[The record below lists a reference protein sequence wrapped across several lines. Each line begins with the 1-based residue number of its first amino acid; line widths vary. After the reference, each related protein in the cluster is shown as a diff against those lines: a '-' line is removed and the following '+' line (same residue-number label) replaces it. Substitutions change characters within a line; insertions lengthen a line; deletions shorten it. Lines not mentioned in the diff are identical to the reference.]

1 MERNYTMDAKDSARH
16 AGLMLT
22 DAFLHPSNQFAYI
35 QFMLQVKRPD
45 GVGFT
50 VGKKQVLFAR
60 NVTWNC
66 FWVSPE
72 DPSRLLHA
80 ASDSNWQD
88 RTNKGRGKDLYQLV
102 IAKCDA
108 GNVAAGRLQ
117 KPLLMNITATASGK
131 ILGHWEKIRVCH
143 EPLSP
148 TPIRSLV
155 CTATLRT
162 GTNPHSGAVYDAKR
176 MDHYIKTWVEYSLL
190 IGFDMVL
197 MYFEDK
203 DLSPI
208 EEMLRPYIDSNKL
221 VLVRSYFEGI
231 TGHGWSPLLLFQE
244 NLCLWRA
251 KGLARYVA
259 HNDVDEWVDLSPTY
273 PNINAYMDQT
283 IGSHDYR
290 AISIPENRWILPGAK
305 GSRGGYDFGIYP
317 CDEICMSLE
326 GNRNKLLMD
335 TERVDAYQVHV
346 LTVPVQNDTTVRKPP
361 RDEIRLVHFRQQHLS
376 QASGSAVCVENFLGP
391 MINSTFARFL
401 RERCPMILPKL
412 PKYSEPPPFWRR
424 RRQER
429 MLVGP

>member
-162 GTNPHSGAVYDAKR
+162 GTNPHSGAVYDAK
-176 MDHYIKTWVEYSLL
+176 L
-190 IGFDMVL
+190 
-197 MYFEDK
+197 
-203 DLSPI
+203 
-208 EEMLRPYIDSNKL
+208 
-221 VLVRSYFEGI
+221 
-231 TGHGWSPLLLFQE
+231 
-244 NLCLWRA
+244 
-251 KGLARYVA
+251 GL
-259 HNDVDEWVDLSPTY
+259 P
-273 PNINAYMDQT
+273 
-283 IGSHDYR
+283 
-290 AISIPENRWILPGAK
+290 
-305 GSRGGYDFGIYP
+305 
-317 CDEICMSLE
+317 
-326 GNRNKLLMD
+326 
-335 TERVDAYQVHV
+335 
-346 LTVPVQNDTTVRKPP
+346 
-361 RDEIRLVHFRQQHLS
+361 
-376 QASGSAVCVENFLGP
+376 
-391 MINSTFARFL
+391 
-401 RERCPMILPKL
+401 
-412 PKYSEPPPFWRR
+412 
-424 RRQER
+424 
-429 MLVGP
+429 VGPFSLFL